1 MHALWDGL
9 LGGRFNEG
17 AMNRRV
23 KEFSDS
29 AEITTAG
36 TTAMAKPDAL
46 NPLVWLAESR
56 EAAIG
61 RAYTHEVL
69 GPIKATM
76 NEGGELPEIAEDGY
90 HSFKESG
97 DL

>member
-1 MHALWDGL
+1 
-9 LGGRFNEG
+9 
-17 AMNRRV
+17 MNRRV